1 MVTDGTY
8 TAVLDRFEDDLAVL
22 VLERDG
28 SDVAD
33 VALDRERLPEA
44 GRQQDAVYE
53 LVVADGDVTDLSYN
67 AEETKRRTERAQN
80 RFDRLSERPPGS
92 DSDESAE

>member
-1 MVTDGTY
+1 MVADGTY
-8 TAVLDRFEDDLAVL
+8 TAVLDRFEGDQAVL

-33 VALDRERLPEA
+33 VALDRDRLPES

-53 LVVADGDVTDLSYN
+53 LVVDDGDVIDLTYDSD
-67 AEETKRRTERAQN
+67 ATSERKVRAQD
-80 RFDRLSERPPGS
+80 RFDGLSRRPPGS
-92 DSDESAE
+92 GSDESAE